1 MLGRGGDDDH
11 GVDVSLGQH
20 LPVIGVDIR
29 DAQLLLGI
37 FQLSGHDGAGGGQF
51 GVGDLVGDI
60 LGMDL
65 AKAAQANNADAK
77 LLHKIIPPYWGGPQV
92 CFANEPRKAGDAG
105 GFVPFALHYN
115 RLQ

>member
-1 MLGRGGDDDH
+1 
-11 GVDVSLGQH
+11 
-20 LPVIGVDIR
+20 
-29 DAQLLLGI
+29 
-37 FQLSGHDGAGGGQF
+37 
-51 GVGDLVGDI
+51 
-60 LGMDL
+60 MDL

-92 CFANEPRKAGDAG
+92 CFANEPRKAGDVG